1 MTALPGSPISS
12 GASGD
17 PLAHTPGENPVTL
30 VSELDF
36 DDVVMKSELPV
47 LIDVSTAWCPPCK
60 VARPI
65 VTELARRHA
74 GKLKVVELDGDASA
88 ELAARLCVRGFP
100 TFIGMVDGQIVD
112 RKLGFAG
119 ARPLEALAQ

>member
-1 MTALPGSPISS
+1 M
-12 GASGD
+12 
-17 PLAHTPGENPVTL
+17 AHTTGESLVTL

-36 DDVVMKSELPV
+36 DDIVMKSELPV

-60 VARPI
+60 VARPVI
-65 VTELARRHA
+65 TELARRYA

-100 TFIGMVDGQIVD
+100 TFIGVVDGQVVD

-119 ARPLEALAQ
+119 AKPLEALAECLLTAERANR